1 MINPEKLASMLENLS
16 AYLDILRDYAAVPGD
31 EFLADRKALDG
42 AKYNFIVAI
51 ECCIDIGSHVI
62 ASEGMRVPSDYRDVA
77 EVLEESGIIGKDL
90 AEKFKLM
97 ISFRNR
103 LVHMYWK
110 VDDELVR
117 EYLEN
122 NLVDIG
128 DLAKSYARLIQG

>member
-1 MINPEKLASMLENLS
+1 MVDPEKLTAMLENLKG
-16 AYLDILRDYAAVPGD
+16 YLDVLRKLSGIERK
-31 EFLADRKALDG
+31 EFLQDWKALDC

-51 ECCIDIGSHVI
+51 ECCIDIGNHII
-62 ASEGMRVPSDYRDVA
+62 ASEGLRTPLDYRDVA
-77 EVLEESGIIGKDL
+77 EVLAEADVINKDL
-90 AEKFKLM
+90 AERLKLM

-122 NLVDIG
+122 NLVDISE
-128 DLAKSYARLIQG
+128 LARSFARMV